1 MRQSHQI
8 SQPKVVH
15 AAGFLFLMETYQTT
29 NAGRVVHA
37 DRSRAHVRQCRGGHD
52 PHVEGRASS
61 SRRAR
66 ITATTSRRA
75 ATAADQDREK
85 REPREPVPGSFSGIA
100 RTTRPVAAEIE
111 TDDQATIKGGA
122 GMAAGITGQVF
133 GRLTVVRRSD
143 ERNRDRDRLWLCRC
157 QCGNETLV
165 IARLLR
171 SGATQSCGCLR
182 RERAKNL
189 HRLRSK

>member
-1 MRQSHQI
+1 MLSMHARPLMLDHILDRIRQEGSDRDRDFDFAMVGFLLLMRQSHQI

-85 REPREPVPGSFSGIA
+85 REPREPVGAHGA
-100 RTTRPVAAEIE
+100 RCRTTR
-111 TDDQATIKGGA
+111 
-122 GMAAGITGQVF
+122 
-133 GRLTVVRRSD
+133 
-143 ERNRDRDRLWLCRC
+143 RLWQGASHHVGSRQCR
-157 QCGNETLV
+157 EE
-165 IARLLR
+165 
-171 SGATQSCGCLR
+171 S
-182 RERAKNL
+182 RESSR
-189 HRLRSK
+189 